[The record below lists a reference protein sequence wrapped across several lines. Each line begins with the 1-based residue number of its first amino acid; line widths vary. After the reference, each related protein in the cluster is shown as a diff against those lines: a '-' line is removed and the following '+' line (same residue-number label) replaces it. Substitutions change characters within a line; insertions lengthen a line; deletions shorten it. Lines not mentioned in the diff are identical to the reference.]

1 MSDTRPQI
9 PRRALWPVL
18 GTGLA
23 TNLYA
28 DFMLVVVPLWA
39 LKLGATPSQVGI
51 MIGARSILP
60 FLLSIHGGVLMD
72 RLGTRRMMLL
82 FTGLTAG
89 LIPLYPFAT
98 WFPMLVALQMLTGLF
113 SNMHWVG
120 AQTLIAR
127 MGKGDAH
134 YLGIFA
140 FISRVGSIGGPVVI
154 GLIWDFTGVWGG
166 FAACF
171 AVSLAMW
178 ATVVAV
184 PGWGEHGST
193 AEAEAFAR
201 ARTASPP
208 PPFGWRDALPR
219 IGDYSACVHLLA
231 IPAVMLGIAV
241 ALLRHTPST
250 IQASFYITYLK
261 DIGLTATL
269 IGVLIGCAE
278 VPSAFGSLFAALAM
292 RRVPVH
298 WLLVGLTALTI
309 ALMAITPLLGGVFAF
324 LAAAQ
329 ILRGLG
335 HGLLHPAAFS
345 VIAKAL
351 PADAQARG
359 VALRTTGNRLG
370 ALLLPIVMGFVA
382 EVVGVEASFL
392 IIGAGLLG
400 IVVVIAVWSARN
412 PAFRSVS

>member
-1 MSDTRPQI
+1 MSDPRPTV

-23 TNLYA
+23 TNVYA

-39 LKLGATPSQVGI
+39 LQLGATPSQIGI

-82 FTGLTAG
+82 FTAVTAG
-89 LIPLYPFAT
+89 LIPFYPLAT
-98 WFPMLVALQMLTGLF
+98 WFPALVFLQMMTGLF

-127 MGKGDAH
+127 MGKGDAY
-134 YLGIFA
+134 YLGLFA
-140 FISRVGSIGGPVVI
+140 FISRVGSIGAPVII

-166 FAACF
+166 FTACF
-171 AVSLAMW
+171 VIALAML

-184 PGWGEHGST
+184 PVWGEHGSPAG
-193 AEAEAFAR
+193 AEDVAR
-201 ARTASPP
+201 ARQADPP

-219 IGDYSACVHLLA
+219 IIDYIICVRLLA

-250 IQASFYITYLK
+250 IQSSFYITYLK
-261 DIGLTATL
+261 DVGLTATL

-278 VPSAFGSLFAALAM
+278 VPSAFGSLFAAPAM

-309 ALMAITPLLGGVFAF
+309 ALMSLTPLLGGIFLI

-329 ILRGLG
+329 ILRGVG

-345 VIAKAL
+345 VISRAL
-351 PADAQARG
+351 PAEAQARG

-370 ALLLPIVMGFVA
+370 ALILPIVMGFVA
-382 EVVGVEASFL
+382 EAVGVEASFL
-392 IIGAGLLG
+392 IMGIILLAITAAIGVWAG
-400 IVVVIAVWSARN
+400 RH